1 MDRDDVGRWIEG
13 YLRAWRTEGTALL
26 AELFTTDASYRP
38 APWAEAVTGL
48 DALGTFWEAE
58 RDGTDEVF
66 SETHEIVA
74 VDGDTAVVR
83 VQVDYADD
91 SVGRW
96 RDLWVIRFDGGGRC
110 RSFEEWPF
118 APPRADST

>member
-1 MDRDDVGRWIEG
+1 MNRDLVERWIEA

-26 AELFTTDASYRP
+26 AELFTADASYRP
-38 APWAEAVTGL
+38 GPWGEVVTGL
-48 DALGTFWEAE
+48 ERIGAFWDDE
-58 RDGTDEVF
+58 RDGADEVF

-83 VQVDYADD
+83 VHVDYADE

-96 RDLWVIRFDGGGRC
+96 RDLWVIHFDAHGRC

-118 APPRADST
+118 APPTTAAT

>member
-13 YLRAWRTEGTALL
+13 YLRAWRTEGTVLL
-26 AELFTTDASYRP
+26 AELFTRDATYRP
-38 APWAEAVTGL
+38 GPWVEVVTGL
-48 DALGTFWEAE
+48 ERIGAFWEAE
-58 RDGTDEVF
+58 RDGADEVF

-83 VQVDYADD
+83 LQVDYADE

-96 RDLWVIRFDGGGRC
+96 RDLWVIHFHADGRC
-110 RSFEEWPF
+110 GSFEEWPF
-118 APPRADST
+118 APPSAAAT